1 MAAASVGDNKAQNR
15 FELDVEGAV
24 AFANYRLAPGA
35 VIITH
40 TETPRALRGRGIAS
54 ELVQGALKL
63 IRADRLKVV
72 AGCGSWWITCASI
85 RSLRILWSDTPGVPT
100 IRRRP
105 RESGDPYSVT
115 LVMSSASQPRMGRCP
130 RSHR

>member
-1 MAAASVGDNKAQNR
+1 LEVEGMAAALVRDNKAQSR

-54 ELVQGALKL
+54 ELVQGALQL
-63 IRADRLKVV
+63 IRADGSKVV
-72 AGCGSWWITCASI
+72 AGCGFVVDYLQKHQEFADMVS
-85 RSLRILWSDTPGVPT
+85 
-100 IRRRP
+100 
-105 RESGDPYSVT
+105 
-115 LVMSSASQPRMGRCP
+115 
-130 RSHR
+130 

>member
-1 MAAASVGDNKAQNR
+1 MTVWNSCKVEDMAEASVRDNKTQNR

-54 ELVQGALKL
+54 ELVRGALQL
-63 IRADRLKVV
+63 IRADGSKVI
-72 AGCGSWWITCASI
+72 AGCGFVVDY
-85 RSLRILWSDTPGVPT
+85 LRRHPEFSDLAGQT
-100 IRRRP
+100 
-105 RESGDPYSVT
+105 
-115 LVMSSASQPRMGRCP
+115 
-130 RSHR
+130 